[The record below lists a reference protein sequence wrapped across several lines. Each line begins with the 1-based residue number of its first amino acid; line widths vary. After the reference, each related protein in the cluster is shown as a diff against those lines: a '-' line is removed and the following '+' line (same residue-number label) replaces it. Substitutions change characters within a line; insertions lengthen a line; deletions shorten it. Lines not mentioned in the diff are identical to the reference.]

1 MATAAST
8 RVISRI
14 TELKQQLEAA
24 DDAIVERDHTIAEQ
38 REIIRKQRL
47 EIARL
52 PAAEQ
57 TLIEKL
63 TQFAFIVAL
72 AAAMLAVPFAMLP
85 DVQAFVCS
93 VVP

>member
-1 MATAAST
+1 MATAASS

-14 TELKQQLEAA
+14 TELKRQLEAA

-38 REIIRKQRL
+38 REIIRKQNL

-63 TQFAFIVAL
+63 TQLVFVVVL
-72 AAAMLAVPFAMLP
+72 AMAMLAVPFTMLP